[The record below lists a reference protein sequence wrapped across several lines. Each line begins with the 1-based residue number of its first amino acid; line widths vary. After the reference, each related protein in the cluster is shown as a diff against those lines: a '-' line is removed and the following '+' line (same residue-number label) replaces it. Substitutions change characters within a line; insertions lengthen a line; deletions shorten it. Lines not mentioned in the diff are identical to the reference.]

1 MKQTHVDLAVQL
13 VDDER
18 HLLTAR
24 CGRLRL
30 AKVHQ
35 DGKVLRRQ
43 KVPVD
48 KRVVLPSVLAADD
61 HILAGRAQIG
71 LDQGELGV
79 LCRHD
84 RQVGGGRRKW
94 ARRPFRVRSI
104 SSLDQLH
111 RR

>member
-1 MKQTHVDLAVQL
+1 MDLTVQL
-13 VDDER
+13 IDNER
-18 HLLTAR
+18 HFLTAR
-24 CGRLRL
+24 RRRLRL
-30 AKVHQ
+30 AEVHK
-35 DGKVLRRQ
+35 DGELLGRQ

-61 HILAGRAQIG
+61 HIIAGRAQIG